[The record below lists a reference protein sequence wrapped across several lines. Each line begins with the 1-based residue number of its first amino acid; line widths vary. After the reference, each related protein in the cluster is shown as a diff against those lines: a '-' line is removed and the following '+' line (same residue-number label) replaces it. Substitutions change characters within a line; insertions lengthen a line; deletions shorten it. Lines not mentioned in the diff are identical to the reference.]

1 MWRGLLVVLAMS
13 TAWGQKRPPEY
24 EIRAVRAKSN
34 QAMTARDLKAFA
46 DTLGEDFTATR
57 GNGTAVKSK
66 PEYVES
72 FAERFKDPKAIR
84 FERIT
89 DSVELSAAGPLAAE
103 HGHWIGTLAD
113 GHKAFGGTYLAMW
126 RRIASGWKIRSEL
139 YVVLSCDDKAAC
151 AAYTK

>member
-1 MWRGLLVVLAMS
+1 MWRGLMLLLAMS
-13 TAWGQKRPPEY
+13 TAWGQKRPPGY
-24 EIRAVRAKSN
+24 EIRGVRAKSN
-34 QAMTARDLKAFA
+34 QAMLAHDLKAFA

-66 PEYVES
+66 QEYVES
-72 FAERFKDPKAIR
+72 FAERFKDPRAIR

-89 DSVELSAAGPLAAE
+89 ESVELSAAGPLAAE
-103 HGHWIGTLAD
+103 HGHWVGTLPD

-126 RRIASGWKIRSEL
+126 RKTATGWKVRSEL
-139 YVVLSCDDKAAC
+139 YVVLTCDDKAAC